1 MSSIRQR
8 ARTGGRQVLGAI
20 VCGSNAPARPTLLLL
35 AAGTIL
41 SGCRHAPP
49 AVPEPLFPMAP
60 AWTRPVPAAIEG
72 PLAADAARV
81 YVATRDGAVS
91 SLEAAT
97 GRVRWTVEGRP
108 GVVGVG
114 DGLLV
119 VRHQDGTVWGMGPG
133 RGTDRWK
140 AASGVAGSLPPVI
153 YKDAVVIAGE
163 GLAVLEAATG
173 QPRWSAADAHVT
185 AAPLVSGAWVVSGES
200 DGSLRCRDIVTGKV
214 LWTFATKRAL
224 LAPPVLDGEGRL
236 LLGTTDRRF
245 VSIDPGKNGSK
256 RWTWTIGGDVQ
267 APPVVVGSLVVFA
280 NHEDVVYALR
290 RRSGDLA
297 WRASLPSRPLSGPL
311 PYGSALLVACFG
323 SRPGETFLIGFD
335 ARTGRRQGDLKA
347 PGEVRTPPVIV
358 GDLVIM
364 ALRDRAVAALRLGSM
379 GANP

>member
-1 MSSIRQR
+1 MRSPAASLLF
-8 ARTGGRQVLGAI
+8 VLGLVSGA
-20 VCGSNAPARPTLLLL
+20 CRHGAPA
-35 AAGTIL
+35 AG
-41 SGCRHAPP
+41 P
-49 AVPEPLFPMAP
+49 ALFPMAP

-81 YVATRDGAVS
+81 YVATRDGAVRA
-91 SLEAAT
+91 LDAAS
-97 GRVRWTVEGRP
+97 GRVHWKVDDRP
-108 GVVGVG
+108 GVVGAG
-114 DGLLV
+114 DGLV
-119 VRHQDGTVWGMGPG
+119 TVRQEDGTVFGLDAASGSA
-133 RGTDRWK
+133 RWK
-140 AASGVAGSLPPVI
+140 ALSTVRGTLPPVI

-173 QPRWSAADAHVT
+173 QPRWSAAEAHVT
-185 AAPLVSGAWVVSGES
+185 AAPLVSGPWVVSGEA
-200 DGSLRCRDIVTGKV
+200 DGFLRGRDIVTGKV

-224 LAPPVLDGEGRL
+224 LAPPVFDEDGHL

-245 VSIDPGKNGSK
+245 VSLDPRKNGSA

-267 APPVVVGSLVVFA
+267 APPVVAGALVVFT

-364 ALRDRAVAALRLGSM
+364 ALRDRAVAALHLGSM
-379 GANP
+379 AANP